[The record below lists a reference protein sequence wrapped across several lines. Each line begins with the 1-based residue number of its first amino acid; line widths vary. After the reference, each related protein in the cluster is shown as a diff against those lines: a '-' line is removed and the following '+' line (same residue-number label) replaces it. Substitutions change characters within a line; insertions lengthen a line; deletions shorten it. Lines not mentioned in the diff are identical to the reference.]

1 MPSKINILPEFLMK
15 RIAAGEVIE
24 RPASVAKELLENSLD
39 AVGTSVSLLIKGG
52 GISQI
57 QVIDNGEGMTE
68 EDALICC
75 ERHATSKL
83 QKPEDLEAI
92 HTLGFRGEALASISS
107 VSRMTITTS
116 TGDEEGTQVIMDSG
130 RVHEVL
136 KLAANRGTTVT
147 VKDLFSNVPAR
158 RKFLKSQNTEL
169 RHIVSLFRRI
179 ALSHPGIDFS
189 LYIDDEKTMDLRGGS
204 LEDRIRDLLTEKRAS
219 SLIRVEKKSS
229 AISMVGFVS
238 RPGEALRSRRDQFFF
253 LNNRYIVNRSMV
265 HGVLSAYGSRLG
277 RDEYPIFLIYL
288 EMAPKHFDVNVHPTK
303 IEVRFIDEKYVHD
316 IVKGSVQEALRKPM
330 AVPEL
335 QLVTGRKQKKS
346 FSGHP
351 YRNEGD
357 YGQLTLEAQRPE
369 AGENVIEYRQFPDKE
384 VPSLWQLHN
393 RYILSQIK
401 SGLTIIDQHVAH
413 ERILYERA
421 LESKRGNAGLSQQL
435 LFPQT
440 IEFTPDDFL
449 ILTEIFPY
457 LEKIGFGLKEFG
469 RNTLVIEAV
478 PVEIKTGRERELLL
492 EIIEEYK
499 LGHNENTDI
508 FEEVATAFAC
518 KSAIKSG
525 DRMTFQEMAFL
536 IDRLFATKE
545 PYFCPHGRPIVVN
558 LTLEEIDRRFGR

>member
-24 RPASVAKELLENSLD
+24 RPASVVKELLENSLD
-39 AVGTSVSLLIKGG
+39 AGSTSVSLLIKGG

-57 QVIDNGEGMTE
+57 QVIDDGEGMTE

-83 QKPEDLEAI
+83 HEPEDLEAI

-116 TGDEEGTQVIMDSG
+116 TGGEEGTQVIMESG
-130 RVHEVL
+130 RIHEVL
-136 KLAANRGTTVT
+136 KIAAKRGTTVT
-147 VKDLFSNVPAR
+147 VKDLFSNIPAR

-169 RHIVSLFRRI
+169 RHIISLFRRI

-189 LYIDDEKTMDLRGGS
+189 LFIDDEKTMDLRGGA

-229 AISMVGFVS
+229 AISVVGFVS

-253 LNNRYIVNRSMV
+253 LNNRYIVSKSMI

-277 RDEYPIFLIYL
+277 RNEYPIFLIYL
-288 EMAPKHFDVNVHPTK
+288 EMTPKHFDVNVHPTK

-316 IVKGSVQEALRKPM
+316 MVHGAVQEALRKPM
-330 AVPEL
+330 VVPEL
-335 QLVTGRKQKKS
+335 QLVTGRKHKIA
-346 FSGHP
+346 FSGYPH
-351 YRNEGD
+351 RHEGD

-369 AGENVIEYRQFPDKE
+369 TGENVIEYRPSPDKD

-421 LESKRGNAGLSQQL
+421 LESKKENAGLSQQL

-449 ILTEIFPY
+449 VLTEILPY

-478 PVEIKTGRERELLL
+478 PVEVKTGRERELLL

-499 LGHNENTDI
+499 SSHNENTDI

-518 KSAIKSG
+518 RSAIKSG
-525 DRMTFQEMAFL
+525 DRLTFQEMAFL
-536 IDRLFATKE
+536 IDRLFATRE
-545 PYFCPHGRPIVVN
+545 PYFCPHGRPIVIN